1 MALLNKLAYKTLL
14 TGDAIKRS
22 QDELPLKRILKY
34 AEDLLEE
41 LQLEPRKLQTV
52 DAEVTY
58 QFGPRTLCHV
68 RAFPKQGVDIY
79 LIVVLDGNDQ
89 PTDHILIDL
98 GAEYQPLSLEGP
110 QFGFFSAAT
119 EEDVKTVI
127 PEIDPNIDNP
137 FAVLASPDSG
147 TYIQTY
153 REKEGFALEYQLVN
167 TSSHYQVPHLL
178 SAKEVVNAMLSYGW
192 GNDEWLSMFDWAHME
207 L

>member
-34 AEDLLEE
+34 AEGLLEE

-58 QFGPRTLCHV
+58 QFGPKTLCHV

-79 LIVVLDGNDQ
+79 LIVVLNENDQ

-98 GAEYQPLSLEGP
+98 GAEYQPLS
-110 QFGFFSAAT
+110 
-119 EEDVKTVI
+119 
-127 PEIDPNIDNP
+127 
-137 FAVLASPDSG
+137 
-147 TYIQTY
+147 
-153 REKEGFALEYQLVN
+153 
-167 TSSHYQVPHLL
+167 
-178 SAKEVVNAMLSYGW
+178 
-192 GNDEWLSMFDWAHME
+192 
-207 L
+207 